1 VEALAALSAL
11 RKVVVDAA
19 RAPLAGSALF
29 GLPVTVD
36 SANGVVDQLM
46 LEAVDA
52 ASANLRTLARTD
64 PLTGCANRLALREDL
79 SYAAGAAA
87 RSGLDLSVVA
97 LDLDGLKKINDTKG
111 HAAGDAALRAL
122 VARLS
127 AELRDA
133 DTLYRTGGDEF
144 VVVAPFTDTAGAAA
158 MLERA
163 SGGGGPSFS
172 WGVASMR
179 AMGARAAENPELLTA
194 AADSDLYALRRNTRR
209 RRASGERRHR
219 AMNARTAVALAG
231 AQVHSTMSS
240 LKRHRRLVAS
250 FAASAILGAAAAGGL
265 IAGLSHGTR
274 PSGAPSAS
282 RAPVQRHRAPSASK
296 SNPPQQGPTVQNPA
310 NQGPNPANQGPNQG
324 QGGAATSVPATSVPT
339 TSVPATTAF
348 TPTNAETA
356 LVQSVAAS
364 PQTKFSS
371 HLERFVSGESLRGI
385 AATRALSPTAN
396 TTEAPNTLSSSAGLP
411 VSLTPPGT
419 TVQPPIAGSAPQPQP
434 GTGIGER
441 PEQTNAVGEQQAN
454 QPRAYLHQSQ
464 ARGPQPSMARPAGGR
479 APHR

>member
-1 VEALAALSAL
+1 MDHGHCSGPEALSLVSALFPALGSGSQTPDLGRAARSWGTTFSAPVEALAALSAL

-97 LDLDGLKKINDTKG
+97 LDLDGLKKINDTRG

-144 VVVAPFTDTAGAAA
+144 VVVAPFTDAAGAAA

-172 WGVASMR
+172 WGIASMR

-194 AADSDLYALRRNTRR
+194 AADSDLYARRRRTRR
-209 RRASGERRHR
+209 RRASGEKRHR

-231 AQVHSTMSS
+231 TQVHSTMSS
-240 LKRHRRLVAS
+240 LKRHRRLVTS
-250 FAASAILGAAAAGGL
+250 FAASAILAAAAAGAL
-265 IAGLSHGTR
+265 MVGLSHGTR
-274 PSGAPSAS
+274 PSGRALVS
-282 RAPVQRHRAPSASK
+282 RAPVQRHRAPSAVEEQPSGARADRAE
-296 SNPPQQGPTVQNPA
+296 PRQRRTEPRQPRTGPRPRWSA
-310 NQGPNPANQGPNQG
+310 NVGPGQLGPGHLCPGNDSFHTDKCG
-324 QGGAATSVPATSVPT
+324 DGPRAIGC
-339 TSVPATTAF
+339 
-348 TPTNAETA
+348 
-356 LVQSVAAS
+356 SVAGHRL
-364 PQTKFSS
+364 FR
-371 HLERFVSGESLRGI
+371 ERFSGHCLFR
-385 AATRALSPTAN
+385 
-396 TTEAPNTLSSSAGLP
+396 
-411 VSLTPPGT
+411 
-419 TVQPPIAGSAPQPQP
+419 
-434 GTGIGER
+434 
-441 PEQTNAVGEQQAN
+441 
-454 QPRAYLHQSQ
+454 
-464 ARGPQPSMARPAGGR
+464 
-479 APHR
+479 HRFA